1 MLMASLGT
9 TMRLMAFHLGAL
21 GGLLLCA
28 CENSTAV
35 PAGGS
40 RYALRSIAGNALPA
54 AYALNP
60 AVTSRVFADTLVL
73 REDGTGEWKAVI
85 ENSFGGSTFTGSA
98 ELTYTQRDATISISF
113 VCPDLASCIA
123 PPHLVG
129 EVTSDGLDI
138 QMSRV
143 SRAPLVYERVR

>member
-1 MLMASLGT
+1 
-9 TMRLMAFHLGAL
+9 MRLTIHLGAL
-21 GGLLLCA
+21 GALLLYA

-35 PAGGS
+35 DARGS
-40 RYALRSIAGNALPA
+40 RYALRSIAGNPLPA
-54 AYALNP
+54 AYAPNP
-60 AVTSRVFADTLVL
+60 SVTSRVFADTLVL

-85 ENSFGGSTFTGSA
+85 ENSFGGPTFVGTA
-98 ELTYTQRDATISISF
+98 ELTYTQRDATIRISF
-113 VCPDLASCIA
+113 VCPDLASCIE

-143 SRAPLVYERVR
+143 SRAPLVYERVRE